1 LSNRTSLFYVFKNG
15 IVGEN
20 PILRLMIGLCSVL
33 AVSVKVENCLAMGA
47 AVIFVT
53 TCSSMVISL
62 IRRFVPSQ
70 VRIPIFIVV
79 ISTFTT
85 IVDLVMKAYLPPLSK
100 ALGIFIPLIVVNCM
114 IMGRAEAFASRNSL
128 LPSIVDALGMGVG
141 FTLIITA
148 IGVARELFGYGQI
161 LSVPVLPAT
170 YQGMMVMILPP
181 GAFLVIGIYIAL
193 LNRFA
198 RGNK

>member
-1 LSNRTSLFYVFKNG
+1 VSNKTSLFYIFKNG
-15 IVGEN
+15 IIGEN

-62 IRRFVPSQ
+62 IRRFVPNQ
-70 VRIPIFIVV
+70 VRIPIF
-79 ISTFTT
+79 
-85 IVDLVMKAYLPPLSK
+85 
-100 ALGIFIPLIVVNCM
+100 
-114 IMGRAEAFASRNSL
+114 
-128 LPSIVDALGMGVG
+128 
-141 FTLIITA
+141 
-148 IGVARELFGYGQI
+148 
-161 LSVPVLPAT
+161 
-170 YQGMMVMILPP
+170 MVMILPP

-198 RGNK
+198 RGNR

>member
-1 LSNRTSLFYVFKNG
+1 
-15 IVGEN
+15 
-20 PILRLMIGLCSVL
+20 
-33 AVSVKVENCLAMGA
+33 MGA

-53 TCSSMVISL
+53 TCSSIVISL
-62 IRRFVPSQ
+62 IRNFVPNQ
-70 VRIPIFIVV
+70 VRIPIFIVI

-148 IGVARELFGYGQI
+148 IGVVRELFGYGQL
-161 LSVPVLPAT
+161 LSIPVLPAT

-198 RGNK
+198 GGNK